1 MLFNNFEGDCRRVH
15 VPYGDHSEPKLQ
27 VESHIRHAFPYPL
40 YKNHGQKN
48 DSYWHTLLS
57 TPNFKT
63 PFKKRD
69 SIMKFLNMHFRS
81 RLL

>member
-40 YKNHGQKN
+40 YKNQGQKKRFIGRL
-48 DSYWHTLLS
+48 YYRPQILKHLL
-57 TPNFKT
+57 
-63 PFKKRD
+63 KKE
-69 SIMKFLNMHFRS
+69 IVL
-81 RLL
+81 

>member
-40 YKNHGQKN
+40 YKNQGQKTILIGRL
-48 DSYWHTLLS
+48 YYRPQILKHLL
-57 TPNFKT
+57 
-63 PFKKRD
+63 KKE
-69 SIMKFLNMHFRS
+69 IVL
-81 RLL
+81 

>member
-40 YKNHGQKN
+40 YTNQGQKKTILIGRL
-48 DSYWHTLLS
+48 YYRPQILKHLL
-57 TPNFKT
+57 
-63 PFKKRD
+63 KKE
-69 SIMKFLNMHFRS
+69 IVL
-81 RLL
+81 